1 LHPLRTHISDKVSMT
16 EQEFDLVLDA
26 FKPRRLKK
34 NQLLLRPGEIC
45 TADHFV
51 IGGSLRQYYLDE
63 SGKEHVVQ
71 FAFEN
76 WWISD
81 WSSVLS
87 KTASFY
93 SIEAM
98 EASEVLVIGQAQLE
112 ILFKQIPAL
121 ESYFRLIFQQAY
133 AAHQRRIL
141 WLQKPALE
149 RYRYFASV
157 YGYFE
162 QRLPQAQ
169 IASYLGL
176 TRESF
181 SRVKRILRN
190 EHRKTAAG

>member
-1 LHPLRTHISDKVSMT
+1 MHPLRTHISDKVSIT
-16 EQEFDLVLDA
+16 EQEFALVLDA

-34 NQLLLRPGEIC
+34 NQLLLEPGEIC

-51 IGGSLRQYYLDE
+51 VGGSLRQYYLDE

-71 FAFEN
+71 FAFDN
-76 WWISD
+76 WWVSD
-81 WSSVLS
+81 WSSILS
-87 KTASFY
+87 KQPSLY

-98 EASEVLVIGQAQLE
+98 EASEVLVIEQVQLE

-141 WLQKPALE
+141 WLQKPALD

-181 SRVKRILRN
+181 SRVKKTLRN
-190 EHRKTAAG
+190 EPKKTAD